1 MDIANVYGN
10 RRLSQDRDKT
20 AGKGIESIL
29 LYNKYNTVIFL
40 QKSCCNPNFNLY
52 TAQPVGTGGVRTT
65 CLANFF
71 RRLFYLTFGD
81 ILMKKTLVAAGIAA
95 VVAAPAFAEVQVS
108 GMVKQG
114 FTWSENAAMSESRNN
129 TLTFSASEDL
139 GNGLSA
145 FAKIVLDVDVSA
157 ADDSD
162 TQDNIV
168 GLKGGFGTVVTGR
181 MEDFTEGKIHSKAT
195 LFTSIDTGGAAVEAM
210 LPSPAGR
217 TDGAIAY
224 VSPTMN
230 GLHFGVATYND
241 EATDIAVFYDNGP
254 LSIAAAYE
262 TQKPSLTGTTTT
274 NDQTTASIAASYAM
288 GDAKVTVVH
297 AKQDN
302 DAGTAA
308 NDIDGTVYRLDYKM
322 GNNAITVA
330 YGDGETGAGA
340 DNGDVTA
347 IELVHSF
354 SKRTAFGVA
363 YTMDDNPGS
372 TADVDSLSVALMH
385 KF

>member
-1 MDIANVYGN
+1 
-10 RRLSQDRDKT
+10 
-20 AGKGIESIL
+20 
-29 LYNKYNTVIFL
+29 
-40 QKSCCNPNFNLY
+40 
-52 TAQPVGTGGVRTT
+52 
-65 CLANFF
+65 
-71 RRLFYLTFGD
+71 
-81 ILMKKTLVAAGIAA
+81 MKKTLIAAGIAA
-95 VVAAPAFAEVQVS
+95 AVAAPAFAEVQV
-108 GMVKQG
+108 GGQVKQT
-114 FTWSENAAMSESRNN
+114 FTWDENAAMAEGRNN

-145 FAKIVLDVDVSA
+145 FAKIVLDVDVST
-157 ADDSD
+157 ADDTD

-168 GLKGGFGTVVTGR
+168 GLKGGFGTFVTGR

-195 LFTSIDTGGAAVEAM
+195 MFTAGGAGGAAVEGI

-217 TDGAIAY
+217 NDGAIAY

-254 LSIAAAYE
+254 LSLAAAYE

-274 NDQTTASIAASYAM
+274 NDQTTLSVAGSYAM
-288 GDAKVTVVH
+288 GDAKATIVH
-297 AKQDN
+297 VQQDN

-322 GNNAITVA
+322 GNNTITVA
-330 YGDGETGAGA
+330 YGDGEKDAGA

-347 IELVHSF
+347 VELVHSL
-354 SKRTAFGVA
+354 SKRTKVGIS
-363 YTMDDNPGS
+363 YTKDDNPSG
-372 TADVDSLSVALMH
+372 TTDVDSWSVGLMH